1 VSVSYTSR
9 PIFRSIV
16 CSMACVRMVDGLLL
30 SPDFGA
36 VFAA

>member
-9 PIFRSIV
+9 PTFR
-16 CSMACVRMVDGLLL
+16 SMACVRMVDGLLL
-30 SPDFGA
+30 FPDFGA